1 MKSICLGTV
10 QFGLDYGIAN
20 SKGKPD
26 IYEVENIVRC
36 ALTNGVQLFDT
47 AQSYGD
53 SEKVLGNV
61 FRNLNCNKDVSVIT
75 KLHPEID
82 LNDES
87 SILIAIKKSLNNL
100 EIDQLWGLMLHR
112 PSQLIN
118 SSNFNKNIKLL
129 KDKKLIKN
137 FGVSVYSPDDAIR
150 SINHPSVD
158 IVQVPFNILDRRLLD
173 NNFFEL
179 AKEKKKTIFIRSIFL
194 QGLFLM
200 NDFQLSLKGLD
211 WVKPYLKRLRTFLN
225 KNQLDINTFALNAVA
240 HTQEEAVIIL
250 GVDSEKQLVQNI
262 NSLSKSQNLNL
273 EINDWWKELPLYPE
287 RLLNPSMW

>member
-87 SILIAIKKSLNNL
+87 SILMAIKKSLNNL